1 MDHIMLKIRERYHQM
16 SKGDKKISDFVLEN
30 QDRILGMTAA
40 DIAQASGV
48 SPASVIRYVKK
59 MGTDGLDGFKLEV
72 AAVREKPENRGEWR
86 MADPILSDEDDLNT
100 ICSKLQARTESA
112 FRDFFYQ
119 LDKAALEQAVE
130 AVKKARK
137 IYLLGLGAS
146 YAAAYDLFH
155 KLRRAGFDASCYQD
169 LNMVTE
175 FFNYIDQRD
184 AVLAFSYSGQSKEI
198 LYSCEKALE
207 KNAKVI
213 AVTRKADSPL
223 RKLADICL
231 CVPDLEDVRRVGAF
245 ESLQTSL
252 MMGCLIYL
260 GAIREDFKRI
270 EIELVKTRKMVEGLK
285 KKTE

>member
-16 SKGDKKISDFVLEN
+16 SKGDKKISDFVLEHHD
-30 QDRILGMTAA
+30 QILGMTAA

-59 MGTDGLDGFKLEV
+59 MGADGLDGFKLEL

-100 ICSKLQARTESA
+100 ICSKMQARTESA

-119 LDKAALEQAVE
+119 LDKEALEQAVE
-130 AVKKARK
+130 TVKKARK

-175 FFNYIDQRD
+175 FFSYIDQRD
-184 AVLAFSYSGQSKEI
+184 AVLAF
-198 LYSCEKALE
+198 
-207 KNAKVI
+207 
-213 AVTRKADSPL
+213 VTRKAESPL
-223 RKLADICL
+223 RKLADISL

-260 GAIREDFKRI
+260 GVIREDFKRI
-270 EIELVKTRKMVEGLK
+270 EVELVKTRKMVEGLK